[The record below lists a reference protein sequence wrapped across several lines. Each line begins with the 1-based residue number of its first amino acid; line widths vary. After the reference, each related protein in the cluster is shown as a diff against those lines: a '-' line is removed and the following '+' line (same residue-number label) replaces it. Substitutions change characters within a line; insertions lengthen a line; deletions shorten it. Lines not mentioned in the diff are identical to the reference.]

1 MSNNRYRICLFI
13 TVVKFNKW
21 SPICSCSDPFGFV
34 TDASNA
40 IFKVDLAPETFLKES
55 DSHPNPFDFLTD
67 ASNAIAKVEEV
78 PKEFLKLVGAI
89 EDAKT
94 LIDEARSKDE
104 DIATAIIQ
112 ASEAVDTA
120 FVHAR
125 CYITK
130 CYEVADYIC
139 DEEQHVIKAIEE
151 GNVEEFKNFLENVLG
166 KSKKC
171 HKDITILLD
180 FIEKEKEKIIEEEK
194 KAKTKKD
201 DAAASDRKKRITKS
215 VAGGGLLAA
224 GGGVIAAGALL
235 IGPQAIV
242 TVPALLG
249 VGLFGAAAGTIYNA
263 MWGSSLYQFY
273 GKAIKAFEELREALA
288 KIENALKKVNEQ
300 LKLGIDNN
308 LSDMKE
314 KSDKLEKDFIKRS
327 IIKKMGTIKV
337 QSEHLKEYCGPLKD
351 AKDLE
356 DFKKIYKMAK

>member
-1 MSNNRYRICLFI
+1 MASGGWSVTFI
-13 TVVKFNKW
+13 VYILNDIPKNVTPPLIIRGGEQMASK
-21 SPICSCSDPFGFV
+21 SGGSCPD
-34 TDASNA
+34 
-40 IFKVDLAPETFLKES
+40 
-55 DSHPNPFDFLTD
+55 PFDFLTD

-78 PKEFLKLVGAI
+78 PKEFLKLVGVI

-94 LIDEARSKDE
+94 LIDEAKSKDE
-104 DIATAIIQ
+104 DVATAIIQ

-125 CYITK
+125 SYITK

-139 DEEQHVIKAIEE
+139 DEEEHVVKAIEE
-151 GNVEEFKNFLENVLG
+151 GNVEGFKDFLEEVLG

-171 HKDITILLD
+171 QKDITTLLH
-180 FIEKEKEKIIEEEK
+180 FIEKEKEKIVEEEK

-201 DAAASDRKKRITKS
+201 EAAASDRNKS
-215 VAGGGLLAA
+215 IAKGVAGGGLVAA

-249 VGLFGAAAGTIYNA
+249 VGLFGAAAGTIYSA
-263 MWGSSLYQFY
+263 VWGSSLYQFY

-314 KSDKLEKDFIKRS
+314 KSDKLDKDFIKRS
-327 IIKKMGTIKV
+327 IIKKMGTVKV
-337 QSEHLKEYCGPLKD
+337 QSEHLKEYCRPLKD

-356 DFKKIYKMAK
+356 DFKKIYKASK

>member
-1 MSNNRYRICLFI
+1 MG
-13 TVVKFNKW
+13 V
-21 SPICSCSDPFGFV
+21 
-34 TDASNA
+34 
-40 IFKVDLAPETFLKES
+40 
-55 DSHPNPFDFLTD
+55 
-67 ASNAIAKVEEV
+67 
-78 PKEFLKLVGAI
+78 I

-94 LIDEARSKDE
+94 LIDEARSKDK
-104 DIATAIIQ
+104 DVATAIIQ
-112 ASEAVDTA
+112 ANEAVDTA
-120 FVHAR
+120 FVLAR

-139 DEEQHVIKAIEE
+139 AEEKNVVKAIEE
-151 GNVEEFKNFLENVLG
+151 GNVAGFKYFLKEVLD

-171 HKDITILLD
+171 QKDITTLLH
-180 FIEKEKEKIIEEEK
+180 FIEKEKEKIVKEDK
-194 KAKTKKD
+194 KAKTKKYE
-201 DAAASDRKKRITKS
+201 AAASDRNKS
-215 VAGGGLLAA
+215 IAKGVAGGGLVAA

-235 IGPQAIV
+235 FGPQAIV

-249 VGLFGAAAGTIYNA
+249 VGLFGAAAGTIYSA

-308 LSDMKE
+308 LYDMKE
-314 KSDKLEKDFIKRS
+314 KTDKLDKDFIKRS
-327 IIKKMGTIKV
+327 IIKKMGTVKV

-356 DFKKIYKMAK
+356 DFKKIYKTTK